1 MYRVRYKTA
10 KCTIC
15 QSKIALNAKK
25 CVYCGSYQD
34 FRRYID
40 VGNTSLSL
48 LVALFTLIIL
58 ASKEIFSIYESYIV
72 SRQEPEIISTI
83 ASISDRELN
92 VIYTNNGKSKGI
104 LSNGSLCLIPVAKI
118 DSDYY
123 RDVELEPAIGTN
135 LRSVSY
141 DEIERIN
148 MSVYLTDLPQSKMVL
163 LPDQT
168 VIISYKLHQRRDLI
182 NQEVSNGFRGYC
194 NLSVSNIY
202 GKNQFGDIS
211 VLDNG
216 SILLMQSVLRERPEY
231 SPTDS

>member
-1 MYRVRYKTA
+1 MYRIRHKTA

-25 CVYCGSYQD
+25 CVHCGCYQD

-104 LSNGSLCLIPVAKI
+104 LPNGSLCLIPVAKI

-163 LPDQT
+163 LPGQT
-168 VIISYKLHQRRDLI
+168 IIVSYKLHQRRDLI
-182 NQEVSNGFRGYC
+182 NQEVSNEFRGYC

-202 GKNQFGDIS
+202 GENQFGGIS

-216 SILLMQSVLRERPEY
+216 SILLMQSILRERPEY
-231 SPTDS
+231 TPTNS